1 MGVWDGRVPRS
12 KTDIGGGGQVK
23 SCGCQLHRKV
33 LTRPKQGGPEAGDA
47 ELTTAKRGISFD
59 LQAANKAVDCESWG
73 KSGAKTKHT

>member
-1 MGVWDGRVPRS
+1 
-12 KTDIGGGGQVK
+12 
-23 SCGCQLHRKV
+23 